1 VRLSAQDTASQLDMF
16 AGSRTR
22 PPLPCDSFTPDADG
36 YVSRPG
42 AAPLYARHF
51 EAGDARLNQ
60 SATLGRQLASNVYSQ
75 LRALERLGCLQWA
88 GYTSVDSGPWRR
100 YPRGAEPH
108 APVTASVAGFGAY
121 RTDATARLP
130 R

>member
-1 VRLSAQDTASQLDMF
+1 MSTAPQLDMF
-16 AGSRTR
+16 AERPTR
-22 PPLPCDSFTPDADG
+22 PPWPCSTWTPDADG

-51 EAGDARLNQ
+51 AEGDARLDQ
-60 SATLGRQLASNVYSQ
+60 GTRIGRQLASNVYSQ

-100 YPRGAEPH
+100 FPRGAEPRT
-108 APVTASVAGFGAY
+108 PVTASVAGFGAY
-121 RTDATARLP
+121 RTDATAKLSR
-130 R
+130 